1 MSEIKVSKKTI
12 ETIENYVSSTTAV
25 KISNKIDALKNK
37 KVTITNTGVVSSGKS
52 SLFNALLGI
61 KKDDENRFSVG
72 AARTTMSKDIEKYS
86 ENIELID
93 TPGIDVK
100 EEDDEVALNAIC
112 ASSIIVMVHN
122 IKMGMLQNNEVEWL
136 KKITINFNGDKN
148 QLKDR
153 FIFVNSWIDERMM
166 ENSYQSTIDETKRIL
181 FQTLGTEQMWKYIMH
196 LLSCIQKALA
206 KINKNLLMLV
216 IY

>member
-93 TPGIDVK
+93 TPG
-100 EEDDEVALNAIC
+100 
-112 ASSIIVMVHN
+112 
-122 IKMGMLQNNEVEWL
+122 NEVEWL

-206 KINKNLLMLV
+206 KISKNLLMLV